1 MQLVAG
7 IFVGG
12 RARRMGGAPKGLL
25 TIDGEP
31 IVVKTRRLLEEVG
44 AECVLVGA
52 HPAYEGLGLETIPDD
67 PAAEGPLAGLL
78 ALLARASSSN
88 APSRS
93 GTIGRRW
100 AIAVACDMPFIDR
113 ELIRRLVDAPPA
125 PVVAPRR
132 RAEDRGRDVW
142 EPLFARYD
150 PAVLDIARDLAR
162 RGSRRLQMLLDAA
175 GARPLELEPE
185 HEALLTDWDTLP
197 LAHARATTKP

>member
-1 MQLVAG
+1 MHLLAG

-12 RARRMGGAPKGLL
+12 RARRMGGVAKGLL
-25 TIDGEP
+25 LAPEDEP
-31 IVVKTRRLLEEVG
+31 IVVKARRLLEDAG

-78 ALLARASSSN
+78 ALLGRASASD
-88 APSRS
+88 
-93 GTIGRRW
+93 RRW

-113 ELIRRLVDAPPA
+113 ELVCRLVSAPPA
-125 PVVAPRR
+125 PIVAPRR

-150 PAVLDIARDLAR
+150 PA
-162 RGSRRLQMLLDAA
+162 LLDVAREYARTGGRQLQRLLDQA
-175 GARPLELEPE
+175 GARALELDPE
-185 HEALLTDWDTLP
+185 HEALLADWDTLP
-197 LAHARATTKP
+197 LTPARASKER